1 MPVYGYVGQPPL
13 TWGTAPDDCNH
24 EPVHRHD
31 HDHGERLAT
40 DRRRLGIALALIL
53 AFMAVEIVGGL
64 VSNSLSLLADA
75 GHMVTD
81 AASLTLALVATWL
94 AATPATP
101 QRSFGLR
108 RAEILA
114 ALANGVALVAI
125 SIWIII
131 AAIGRLHEPP
141 DTLGGWMVAVGLI
154 GIGVN
159 LAAAAVTWGGR
170 KGSLNVRAAF
180 QHVLADL
187 LGSAGVVIAGVIVLT
202 TGWRY
207 ADPIVAIA
215 IAVLILASSWTILRD
230 SVAVLLE
237 TTPRDIDAEAVG
249 AAMVGHP
256 GVREVHDL
264 HIWTITSGFPAL
276 SAHVLVDPG
285 ADCHAV
291 REELEHVL
299 AERFSLTHT
308 TLQVE
313 HAGGPSRRVAIGAP
327 YRRRGPLGR

>member
-1 MPVYGYVGQPPL
+1 M
-13 TWGTAPDDCNH
+13 
-24 EPVHRHD
+24 
-31 HDHGERLAT
+31 
-40 DRRRLGIALALIL
+40 
-53 AFMAVEIVGGL
+53 
-64 VSNSLSLLADA
+64 
-75 GHMVTD
+75 
-81 AASLTLALVATWL
+81 
-94 AATPATP
+94 
-101 QRSFGLR
+101 
-108 RAEILA
+108 
-114 ALANGVALVAI
+114 ALVAI

-131 AAIGRLHEPP
+131 AAIGRLHDPP

-170 KGSLNVRAAF
+170 QGSLNVRAAF

-249 AAMVGHP
+249 AAMVGHA

-299 AERFSLTHT
+299 AERFSLTPHD
-308 TLQVE
+308 
-313 HAGGPSRRVAIGAP
+313 AP
-327 YRRRGPLGR
+327 GRARRRPLAPGGDRGAVPATRSPRPLT